1 METVS
6 SIRARE
12 KMAVD
17 ARHNL
22 LLENQFPVRNFK
34 ASNSWQM
41 GHNSPEFFFFFQ
53 LFFFVQELS
62 WSLLPKY
69 I

>member
-41 GHNSPEFFFFFQ
+41 GHNSPEVF
-53 LFFFVQELS
+53 LILVQ
-62 WSLLPKY
+62 
-69 I
+69 